1 MILYKK
7 LLMLSK
13 RGLVF
18 LVLMPIL
25 FGCSGN
31 KNQKVVIIFE
41 NQPTLKKAQELVFS
55 LPSNSSYKDLSK
67 FLHKQNW
74 IDTFLIK
81 KHALKPLEIFID
93 SKEPKYIWKENFYLD
108 ASLTKFL
115 YFGEYPDLLHL
126 DMPIEFVDEWLEF
139 EEEIYALTT
148 AYNYKITSISYSDA
162 EGWHFT
168 TKSNLQLKLGS
179 NLSSKSLEKISLTLK
194 YIFENNI
201 TPSIID
207 LRYRDGAALN
217 YGK

>member
-25 FGCSGN
+25 FGCSAN

-126 DMPIEFVDEWLEF
+126 DMPIEFVEEWLRV
-139 EEEIYALTT
+139 EEEIYELTS
-148 AYNYKITSISYSDA
+148 AFQLKISSISYSEP
-162 EGWHFT
+162 EGWHFM
-168 TKSNLQLKLGS
+168 TKSNFQIKLGS
-179 NLSSKSLEKISLTLK
+179 DLSSEVLEKLQLTLK
-194 YIFENNI
+194 YIFEKNL
-201 TPSIID
+201 TPRIID

>member
-1 MILYKK
+1 
-7 LLMLSK
+7 MLSK

-18 LVLMPIL
+18 LVLIPIL

-31 KNQKVVIIFE
+31 KNQKIVIIFE

-115 YFGEYPDLLHL
+115 YFGEYPDLFHL
-126 DMPIEFVDEWLEF
+126 DMPIEFVDEWL
-139 EEEIYALTT
+139 
-148 AYNYKITSISYSDA
+148 
-162 EGWHFT
+162 
-168 TKSNLQLKLGS
+168 
-179 NLSSKSLEKISLTLK
+179 
-194 YIFENNI
+194 
-201 TPSIID
+201 
-207 LRYRDGAALN
+207 
-217 YGK
+217 

>member
-31 KNQKVVIIFE
+31 KNQKVVIVFE
-41 NQPTLKKAQELVFS
+41 NPPTLKKAQELVFS

-93 SKEPKYIWKENFYLD
+93 LKEPKYIWKENFYLD

-126 DMPIEFVDEWLEF
+126 DMPIEFVHEWLEF

-148 AYNYKITSISYSDA
+148 AYNYKIASISYSDA
-162 EGWHFT
+162 EGWRFT
-168 TKSNLQLKLGS
+168 TKSNLQIKLGS
-179 NLSSKSLEKISLTLK
+179 NLSSQSLEKISSTLK
-194 YIFENNI
+194 YIFENNL